1 MKLLE
6 KQKEQKS
13 RQSNDT
19 STPSVL
25 KTITPKT
32 KANFSSLKVT
42 VQNENRFIQTEKT
55 SDSDNGGM
63 ETASDTSKISTAI
76 NKVPTT
82 KTLTPTSTNTS
93 LAKRVLVKNAID
105 SLISTKVADD
115 ETKVDVKVE
124 KEPAAKPAIAASV
137 QTSVTNEQP
146 SNSASENNGTAETK
160 PAPLSLEMFAK
171 KPAKVKASVLANYVN
186 KYRSHG
192 YVLGTTFST
201 DPTAHFNSGF
211 SLLFYLN
218 RIQGKIF
225 ERFDKITSFNV
236 PHKY

>member
-1 MKLLE
+1 MSSQLEYHRLLNRMKLLE

-25 KTITPKT
+25 KTATAKT
-32 KANFSSLKVT
+32 KANFSSIKVI

-63 ETASDTSKISTAI
+63 ETASDTSKISTVI

-82 KTLTPTSTNTS
+82 KTLTPTSNTS

-124 KEPAAKPAIAASV
+124 KEPTAKPAIAASV

-146 SNSASENNGTAETK
+146 SNSASENNGNAETK

-192 YVLGTTFST
+192 YV
-201 DPTAHFNSGF
+201 
-211 SLLFYLN
+211 
-218 RIQGKIF
+218 
-225 ERFDKITSFNV
+225 
-236 PHKY
+236 

>member
-1 MKLLE
+1 MSSQLEYHRLLNRMKLLE

-19 STPSVL
+19 STLSVL
-25 KTITPKT
+25 KTATAKT
-32 KANFSSLKVT
+32 KANFSSIKVI

-63 ETASDTSKISTAI
+63 ETSSDTSKISTVI

-82 KTLTPTSTNTS
+82 KTLTPTSNTS

-146 SNSASENNGTAETK
+146 SNSASENNGNAETK

-192 YVLGTTFST
+192 YV
-201 DPTAHFNSGF
+201 
-211 SLLFYLN
+211 
-218 RIQGKIF
+218 
-225 ERFDKITSFNV
+225 
-236 PHKY
+236 

>member
-25 KTITPKT
+25 KTATAKT
-32 KANFSSLKVT
+32 KANFSSIKVI

-63 ETASDTSKISTAI
+63 ETASDTSKISTVI

-82 KTLTPTSTNTS
+82 KTLTPTSNTS

-124 KEPAAKPAIAASV
+124 KEPTAKPAIAASV

-146 SNSASENNGTAETK
+146 SNSASENNGNSETK

-192 YVLGTTFST
+192 YV
-201 DPTAHFNSGF
+201 
-211 SLLFYLN
+211 
-218 RIQGKIF
+218 
-225 ERFDKITSFNV
+225 
-236 PHKY
+236 

>member
-25 KTITPKT
+25 KTATAKT
-32 KANFSSLKVT
+32 KANFSSIKVI

-63 ETASDTSKISTAI
+63 ETASDTSKISTVI

-82 KTLTPTSTNTS
+82 KTLTPTSNTS

-146 SNSASENNGTAETK
+146 SNSASENNGNAETK

-192 YVLGTTFST
+192 YV
-201 DPTAHFNSGF
+201 
-211 SLLFYLN
+211 
-218 RIQGKIF
+218 
-225 ERFDKITSFNV
+225 
-236 PHKY
+236 

>member
-1 MKLLE
+1 MSSQLEYHRLLNRMKLLE

-25 KTITPKT
+25 KTTTAKT
-32 KANFSSLKVT
+32 KANFSSIKVI

-55 SDSDNGGM
+55 SDSDNGGT
-63 ETASDTSKISTAI
+63 ETTSDTSKISTAI
-76 NKVPTT
+76 NKVPAT
-82 KTLTPTSTNTS
+82 KTLTPTSNTS

-146 SNSASENNGTAETK
+146 SNSASENNGNAETK

-192 YVLGTTFST
+192 YVVLRFLQTQR
-201 DPTAHFNSGF
+201 HILILNY
-211 SLLFYLN
+211 LFHS
-218 RIQGKIF
+218 I
-225 ERFDKITSFNV
+225 
-236 PHKY
+236 